1 MSKLK
6 VGLAIS
12 GTFRYCWTDG
22 FIVLYLIK
30 YSLKEAVPKC
40 RCYIEDFERKM
51 VFPYTL
57 HALVKERWLVW
68 LCGPS
73 GLRTRTTGLVL
84 NFNLVVWWHNAQ
96 WWWLHLYTRRPTL
109 RPRFSQAL
117 LPRLLI
123 NRFIWFPPGQP
134 NRSWPWALR
143 LAVRGFS
150 SIEAVELGFVWVWY
164 LPPLRIVRFPAPIT
178 KFIDAYP

>member
-1 MSKLK
+1 
-6 VGLAIS
+6 
-12 GTFRYCWTDG
+12 
-22 FIVLYLIK
+22 
-30 YSLKEAVPKC
+30 
-40 RCYIEDFERKM
+40 M

-68 LCGPS
+68 LCCPS
-73 GLRTRTTGLVL
+73 GLRTRTTGLIF
-84 NFNLVVWWHNAQ
+84 NFKFVFWWHDAH
-96 WWWLHLYTRRPTL
+96 WLWLHLYTRRPTL

-178 KFIDAYP
+178 KFIDAYPWLRQSDGLAPYAWAVSSQARTQVHYMHGFEPCQRVPSAYNEVSRSQI